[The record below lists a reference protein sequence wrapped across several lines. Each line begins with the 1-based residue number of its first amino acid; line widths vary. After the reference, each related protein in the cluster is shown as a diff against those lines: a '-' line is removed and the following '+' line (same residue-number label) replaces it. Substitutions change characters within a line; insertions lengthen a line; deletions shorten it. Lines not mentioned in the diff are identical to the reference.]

1 MSTDTKGGA
10 PVDAHSGT
18 VTTGHEWDGI
28 RELNTPLPRWWL
40 YTFYACIVWAIGYWV
55 VYPAWPLLSGYTHG
69 VAGWQ
74 SRNAVVEDIA
84 ALKALRAPMN
94 DKIAKASLTDI
105 EKTPELLSFAR
116 AQGGA
121 SFAINCAPC
130 HGAGGQGAYGYPNL
144 NADRW
149 IWGGTLEEIKTTITH
164 GARWADDPDTH
175 LSAMPA
181 FGRDGLLDAKQI
193 SNVADYVRTLSGGK
207 PDAGADLA
215 AGKKVFADNCSAC
228 HGPEGKGN
236 KDVGAPNL
244 TTSVWLYGPTKAD
257 IVKRVTVGGGGV
269 MPAWGVKLDEGTIK
283 SLTVFVHSLGGGQ

>member
-55 VYPAWPLLSGYTHG
+55 VYPAWPLLSGYTRG

-74 SRNAVVEDIA
+74 SRNAIVEDIA

-94 DKIAKASLTDI
+94 DKIAKASLTEI

-121 SFAINCAPC
+121 AFAINCAPC
-130 HGAGGQGAYGYPNL
+130 HGSGGQGAYGYPNL

-164 GARWADDPDTH
+164 GARSADDSATH
-175 LSAMPA
+175 QSAMPA
-181 FGRDGLLDAKQI
+181 FGRDGLLDAKQM
-193 SNVADYVRTLSGGK
+193 SNVADFVRTLSGGK
-207 PDAGADLA
+207 ADAGADLA
-215 AGKKVFADNCSAC
+215 AGKKLFADNCSAC

-269 MPAWGVKLDEGTIK
+269 MPAWGAKLDEGTIK